1 MKLLLDTHIY
11 LWALSEPNR
20 LSQKQVIAIEDPTNT
35 VYVSSI
41 SITEIAIKASL
52 GKLELVFDPL
62 DAAEKSGFEMLDFS
76 AKDALLLKDLP
87 FHHRDPFDRMLIAQA
102 ISRKLII
109 ATQDS
114 IIGQYDCQTLK

>member
-1 MKLLLDTHIY
+1 M
-11 LWALSEPNR
+11 
-20 LSQKQVIAIEDPTNT
+20 EDPTNT

-87 FHHRDPFDRMLIAQA
+87 FHHRDPFDRMLITQA

-114 IIGQYDCQTLK
+114 IIDQYDCRTLK

>member
-1 MKLLLDTHIY
+1 MKLLLDTHIF

-20 LSQKQVIAIEDPTNT
+20 LSQKQVNAVEDPTNT

-87 FHHRDPFDRMLIAQA
+87 FHHRDPFDRMLITQA
-102 ISRKLII
+102 ISRRLII
-109 ATQDS
+109 ATQGSLID
-114 IIGQYDCQTLK
+114 QYDCRTLR

>member
-20 LSQKQVIAIEDPTNT
+20 LSQKQVIAMEDPTNT

-87 FHHRDPFDRMLIAQA
+87 FHHRDPFDRMLITQA

-114 IIGQYDCQTLK
+114 IIGQYDCQILK

>member
-1 MKLLLDTHIY
+1 M
-11 LWALSEPNR
+11 
-20 LSQKQVIAIEDPTNT
+20 EDPTNA

-52 GKLELVFDPL
+52 GKLELFFDPL
-62 DAAEKSGFEMLDFS
+62 DAAEKSRFEMLDFS

-87 FHHRDPFDRMLIAQA
+87 FHHREPFDRMLITQA
-102 ISRKLII
+102 ISRRLII

-114 IIGQYDCQTLK
+114 LIDQYDCRTLR

>member
-1 MKLLLDTHIY
+1 M
-11 LWALSEPNR
+11 
-20 LSQKQVIAIEDPTNT
+20 EDPTNT

-62 DAAEKSGFEMLDFS
+62 DAAERSGFEMLDFS
-76 AKDALLLKDLP
+76 AKDALILKDLP
-87 FHHRDPFDRMLIAQA
+87 FHHRDPFDQMLITQA

-114 IIGQYDCQTLK
+114 IIDQYDCRTLK

>member
-1 MKLLLDTHIY
+1 MKLLLDTHIF

-20 LSQKQVIAIEDPTNT
+20 LSQKQVIAMEDPTNT

-76 AKDALLLKDLP
+76 AKDALILTDLP
-87 FHHRDPFDRMLIAQA
+87 FHHRDPFDRMLITQA
-102 ISRKLII
+102 ISRRLII

-114 IIGQYDCQTLK
+114 LIDQYDCRTLK

>member
-1 MKLLLDTHIY
+1 MKLLLDTHAF

-20 LSQKQVIAIEDPTNT
+20 LSKKQIAAMEDPTNK

-62 DAAEKSGFEMLDFS
+62 DAAEKSGFAMLDFS
-76 AKDALLLKDLP
+76 AKDALIPKDLP
-87 FHHRDPFDRMLIAQA
+87 FHHRDPFDRMLITQA
-102 ISRKLII
+102 ISRKLMI

-114 IIGQYDCQTLK
+114 IIERYDCQILE

>member
-1 MKLLLDTHIY
+1 M
-11 LWALSEPNR
+11 
-20 LSQKQVIAIEDPTNT
+20 EDPTNT

-52 GKLELVFDPL
+52 GKLELFFDSL
-62 DAAEKSGFEMLDFS
+62 DAAEKSRFEMLDFS

-87 FHHRDPFDRMLIAQA
+87 FHHRDPFDRMLITQA
-102 ISRKLII
+102 ISRKLMI

-114 IIGQYDCQTLK
+114 LIDQYDCRTLR

>member
-1 MKLLLDTHIY
+1 MKLLLDTHIF
-11 LWALSEPNR
+11 LWALSEPDR
-20 LSQKQVIAIEDPTNT
+20 LTQKQVIAMEDPTNT
-35 VYVSSI
+35 VYISSI
-41 SITEIAIKASL
+41 SITEIVIKASL

-76 AKDALLLKDLP
+76 AKDALILKDLP

-114 IIGQYDCQTLK
+114 IIDQYDCQTLK

>member
-1 MKLLLDTHIY
+1 MKLLLDTHIF

-20 LSQKQVIAIEDPTNT
+20 LTQKQVIAMEDPTNT

-62 DAAEKSGFEMLDFS
+62 DAAERSGFEMLDFS

-102 ISRKLII
+102 ISRKLMI

-114 IIGQYDCQTLK
+114 IIDQYDCRTLK

>member
-1 MKLLLDTHIY
+1 MKLLLDTHIF

-20 LSQKQVIAIEDPTNT
+20 LTQKQVIAMEDPTNT

-87 FHHRDPFDRMLIAQA
+87 LHHRDPFDRMLIAQA

-114 IIGQYDCQTLK
+114 IIDQYDCRTLK

>member
-11 LWALSEPNR
+11 LWALSEPNQ
-20 LSQKQVIAIEDPTNT
+20 LSPKQVTAMEDPTNT

-62 DAAEKSGFEMLDFS
+62 DAAEKSGFEMLNFS
-76 AKDALLLKDLP
+76 AKDALILTDLP
-87 FHHRDPFDRMLIAQA
+87 FHHRDPFDRMLITQA
-102 ISRKLII
+102 ISHKLII

-114 IIGQYDCQTLK
+114 IIDRYDCQILK

>member
-1 MKLLLDTHIY
+1 MKLLLDTHIF

-20 LSQKQVIAIEDPTNT
+20 LSQKQVIAMEDPTNT

-62 DAAEKSGFEMLDFS
+62 DAAERSGFEMLDFS

-87 FHHRDPFDRMLIAQA
+87 FHHREPFDRMLITQA

-114 IIGQYDCQTLK
+114 IIDRYDCQILK

>member
-20 LSQKQVIAIEDPTNT
+20 LSQKQVIAMEDPTNT

>member
-11 LWALSEPNR
+11 LWALSEPNQ
-20 LSQKQVIAIEDPTNT
+20 LSPKQVTAMEDPTNT

-87 FHHRDPFDRMLIAQA
+87 FHHRDPFDRMLITQA

-114 IIGQYDCQTLK
+114 IIDRYDCQTLK